1 LGQSVLPRLSQN
13 IVLAAKENPS
23 IPIEQVLTDVTAGLS
38 SVIETNF
45 NVQQFVRHFFFFFSS
60 SSFLFLFLSFR
71 LIRCDRSWMKRDSA
85 SLMLSVRLL

>member
-23 IPIEQVLTDVTAGLS
+23 IPIEQVLTDVTAGFS

-45 NVQQFVRHFFFFFSS
+45 NVQQFVRHFFVFFA
-60 SSFLFLFLSFR
+60 SFLFLFRSFR